1 MSYRKVLKKSGVYL
15 WIRNSSKRLRQK
27 QTELRRKQRIYKK
40 LERKIRRMNGKRKQ
54 KEKLL
59 KYLHQLR

>member
-1 MSYRKVLKKSGVYL
+1 MSYRKVLEESGVYL
-15 WIRNSSKRLRQK
+15 WIYNSSKRLKHKRSEQ
-27 QTELRRKQRIYKK
+27 RRKQRIYKK